1 MHLRAGAAV
10 LIAGLAL
17 AGCELAGEKRNIPCP
32 EVLILGDAE
41 KLVRFV
47 EGSGRETVAFEARIA
62 DFRGSCD
69 YDDNGVEVEMFVEI
83 AVERGA
89 ANEDPEVAFE
99 YFVALPAHL
108 SRPGGKRILP
118 VKGRFE
124 NGTMTYRD
132 DVAVFVP
139 LGKPDDG
146 PATLI
151 LLGLQL
157 TPEEVEFNRR

>member
-1 MHLRAGAAV
+1 MRPKAGAAV

-17 AGCELAGEKRNIPCP
+17 AGCELVGEQRKIPCP
-32 EVLILGDAE
+32 EVLILGDAGR
-41 KLVRFV
+41 LVRFA
-47 EGSGRETVAFEARIA
+47 EGSGRENVAFEARIA

-69 YDDNGVEVEMFVEI
+69 YDDNGVEVEMLVEI
-83 AVERGA
+83 AVERGPE
-89 ANEDPEVAFE
+89 NEDAEAAFE
-99 YFVALPAHL
+99 YFVAVPAHL

-124 NGTMTYRD
+124 NGAATFRD
-132 DVAVFVP
+132 NVAVFVP
-139 LGKPDDG
+139 LAEPDDG

>member
-1 MHLRAGAAV
+1 MHLRAGAAI
-10 LIAGLAL
+10 LGLAL
-17 AGCELAGEKRNIPCP
+17 AGCGLVGEKRDIPCP

-41 KLVRFV
+41 RLVRFV
-47 EGSGRETVAFEARIA
+47 EGSGRETVAFEAKIA

-69 YDDNGVEVEMFVEI
+69 YDDNGVEVEMLVEI

-89 ANEDPEVAFE
+89 ANQDPEVAFE
-99 YFVALPAHL
+99 YFVAIPAHL
-108 SRPGGKRILP
+108 SEPGGKRILP

-124 NGTMTYRD
+124 NGSMTYRD
-132 DVAVFVP
+132 DIAVFVP
-139 LGKPDDG
+139 LDKPDDG

-157 TPEEVEFNRR
+157 TPEEVAFNRR